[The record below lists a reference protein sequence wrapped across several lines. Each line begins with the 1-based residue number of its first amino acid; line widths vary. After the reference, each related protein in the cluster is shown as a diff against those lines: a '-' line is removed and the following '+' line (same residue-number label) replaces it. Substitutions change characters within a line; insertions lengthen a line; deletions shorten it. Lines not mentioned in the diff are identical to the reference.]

1 MLCSGVVVMR
11 EEKLP
16 ASCTEL
22 STFSPLG
29 STAVRIEGLAELI
42 PPGHL
47 KTALR
52 PFGVQ
57 PTGRVERLGDDGAV
71 GEGIGTVEGAVV
83 GGVDPVGRSSLA
95 MIFPVA
101 PSVRHSSALAPRVR
115 RLPRRERLLDPEL
128 RGAPARGE
136 RDKPW
141 EAKLRKAV
149 GV

>member
-1 MLCSGVVVMR
+1 MR

-57 PTGRVERLGDDGAV
+57 PTGRL
-71 GEGIGTVEGAVV
+71 
-83 GGVDPVGRSSLA
+83 SNLA

-141 EAKLRKAV
+141 
-149 GV
+149 

>member
-57 PTGRVERLGDDGAV
+57 PTGRLSDLAMMVPSGKASEPLKAL
-71 GEGIGTVEGAVV
+71 
-83 GGVDPVGRSSLA
+83 SLA
-95 MIFPVA
+95 GLT
-101 PSVRHSSALAPRVR
+101 RSA
-115 RLPRRERLLDPEL
+115 
-128 RGAPARGE
+128 GPAWR
-136 RDKPW
+136 
-141 EAKLRKAV
+141 
-149 GV
+149 